1 MMRRGWAGWMM
12 LLGLATGASPG
23 RADQFER
30 LDGPWIAG
38 AVKGPDAKPR
48 ERLTIGDLGAMPA
61 LLRDTRSALLLATT
75 DRGNPARL
83 LVVPELRK
91 PASGVGPPIP
101 VVVLERLDAFDA
113 ADLSTRLATRR
124 DVVAFDGFQIDL
136 DSGQVVPE
144 GQGGD
149 VVFHVGGDGG
159 PRLEPVGPARLY
171 SLAKAPAVD
180 DAKVHRPTPG
190 KAVLPGDFAGRY
202 RLFADGQWTG
212 TLDLKVEARG
222 VIVGQFRSDLHGTTY
237 PVSGQVATD
246 SAQKVAFAIKYPR
259 ARQEFEGYL
268 WAEGKGAIAG
278 VARLNERPAGF
289 FAIREGGRYAPE
301 GAEVNFDEPGDP
313 DRPGRHLVEVSGEGI
328 KLDGKPMSLEA
339 IGKTL
344 GPEAEAAEGPS
355 PWVALRAEGV
365 PFREVLRVVEAI
377 RASGVRSIRF
387 EGVEGGR

>member
-1 MMRRGWAGWMM
+1 MTRRSWAGWRFLL
-12 LLGLATGASPG
+12 LLGLVGRPG
-23 RADQFER
+23 PSLADQFER
-30 LDGPWIAG
+30 LDGPWIAR

-75 DRGNPARL
+75 DRGNLARL

-101 VVVLERLDAFDA
+101 VVVLERLDTFDA
-113 ADLSTRLATRR
+113 ADPASRLATRR
-124 DVVAFDGFQIDL
+124 DVVAFDGFQVDL

-149 VVFHVGGDGG
+149 VAFRVGGEGG

-180 DAKVHRPTPG
+180 DAQAHRPTPG

-222 VIVGQFRSDLHGTTY
+222 LVVGLFRSDLHGTTY
-237 PVSGQVATD
+237 PVSGQVAAD
-246 SAQKVAFAIKYPR
+246 SAQKITFAIKYPR
-259 ARQEFEGYL
+259 ARQEFEGFL

-301 GAEVNFDEPGDP
+301 GAEVKLDEPGDP
-313 DRPGRHLVEVSGEGI
+313 DRPGRHLVEVIGEGL
-328 KLDGKPMSLEA
+328 KLDGQPIALEA
-339 IGKTL
+339 VGEALKAA
-344 GPEAEAAEGPS
+344 AEAAEGPP

-377 RASGVRSIRF
+377 RASGVRSIRL
-387 EGVEGGR
+387 EGGR